1 MSTRDH
7 IKNTIIRLLCAIVLL
22 LVQSDVLTVDY
33 SYLKIPT
40 TAIELI
46 QAEPDDAI
54 QSLDTDDYYRQASR
68 AGLGSELFSLLMLAC
83 LPDIFYTPQYN
94 NNENIF
100 VDNIDFKFGYES
112 FHTAFC
118 VFRI

>member
-1 MSTRDH
+1 MSTKDY
-7 IKNTIIRLLCAIVLL
+7 IKNIIIRVLCAIMLL
-22 LVQSDVLTVDY
+22 VVQSDLLAADT

-46 QAEPDDAI
+46 QPEADDTM

-68 AGLGSELFSLLMLAC
+68 TDLSIDMINMVIYVC
-83 LPDIFYTPQYN
+83 LPDIYYTPQDN
-94 NNENIF
+94 KETLFFENI
-100 VDNIDFKFGYES
+100 NFKFGYDNIN
-112 FHTAFC
+112 TAFC